1 MAKYIVK
8 RIIQIIPIF
17 FIVSILI
24 FAIVR
29 MSPTDPVT
37 VILGGKKATTETI
50 QAAQEKFHLNEPI
63 VKQYLR
69 WMGGIFHG
77 DFGISY
83 KNQESVGAMIT
94 DRIPVTLGL
103 VVLSSIIGSVIGILA
118 GTICAVKK
126 NTVLDR
132 VISILT
138 IVFVSCPVFLICIFM
153 ILIMARIPGANFTGT
168 YESVGEYFSRIWL
181 PSIALSFS
189 LLALVSRV
197 TRTSMIKELKSNY
210 VETAEVKGISRG
222 KIIYRHAF
230 KNAVI
235 PVITVASIQIGAMVV
250 GAVLVENV
258 FALPGLGS
266 LLVTGINTSDYPI
279 VQGIMLLLV
288 AVFLILNLIVDVV
301 YALVDP
307 RIRY

>member
-210 VETAEVKGISRG
+210 VETAEAKGISRG

-235 PVITVASIQIGAMVV
+235 PVITVASIQIGAYGCRSSTCGKCVCT
-250 GAVLVENV
+250 
-258 FALPGLGS
+258 S
-266 LLVTGINTSDYPI
+266 GIGKPFDYR
-279 VQGIMLLLV
+279 
-288 AVFLILNLIVDVV
+288 D
-301 YALVDP
+301 
-307 RIRY
+307 

>member
-1 MAKYIVK
+1 MAKYILK
-8 RIIQIIPIF
+8 RLVQIIPIF

-29 MSPTDPVT
+29 MSPTDPIT
-37 VILGGKKATTETI
+37 VILGGKRATAESI
-50 QAAQEKFHLNEPI
+50 QAAQERFHLNEPI
-63 VKQYLR
+63 VQQYLR

-83 KNQESVGAMIT
+83 KNQESVGAMIAS
-94 DRIPVTLGL
+94 RIPVTLGL
-103 VVLSSIIGSVIGILA
+103 VILSSVIGSIVGILA
-118 GTICAVKK
+118 GTMCAVKK
-126 NTVLDR
+126 NTIIDR
-132 VISILT
+132 TISILT

-153 ILIMARIPGANFTGT
+153 ILIMSQIPGANFTGT
-168 YESVGEYFSRIWL
+168 YTNFAEYISRIWL

-197 TRTSMIKELKSNY
+197 TRTSMIKEMKTNY
-210 VETAEVKGISRG
+210 IETAEAKGISRG

-266 LLVTGINTSDYPI
+266 LLITGINTSDYPI

-288 AVFLILNLIVDVV
+288 GLFLILNLVVDVV